1 MPFTSYIY
9 DNLGSA
15 HVLIYGAS
23 FGSQLY
29 QSFISGP
36 ISYSALPRQHFSHL
50 QARTFPIYFALQTLS
65 APLLLL
71 TLPRG
76 AQDSLVTL
84 CTPSE
89 NPGFNT
95 TVLPI
100 LVAFVT
106 SAANML
112 VVGPMT
118 GRVMEERRKVLEGL
132 AGGEGGKG
140 LAGGKGGEV
149 GKEVGSERLREL
161 GKAFGRA
168 HGISTALNLMGL
180 VAVGV
185 VGWELGRR
193 FN

>member
-1 MPFTSYIY
+1 MPFTNSIY
-9 DNLGSA
+9 DNLGPA
-15 HVLIYGAS
+15 HILIFGAS

-36 ISYSALPRQHFSHL
+36 ISYSTLPRQQFSHL

-84 CTPSE
+84 CKPSE
-89 NPGFNT
+89 NPAFNT
-95 TVLPI
+95 TVFPI

-112 VVGPMT
+112 VVGPMA
-118 GRVMEERRKVLEGL
+118 GRMMEKRRKVLEELEKGVD
-132 AGGEGGKG
+132 GG
-140 LAGGKGGEV
+140 V
-149 GKEVGSERLREL
+149 TKELGNKKLKEL
-161 GKAFGRA
+161 GKAFGRV
-168 HGISTALNLMGL
+168 HGISTVLNLVGV

-185 VGWELGRR
+185 VGWEVGKRLH
-193 FN
+193 

>member
-1 MPFTSYIY
+1 MPFTSSIY
-9 DNLGSA
+9 DNLGPA
-15 HVLIYGAS
+15 HIFIFGAS

-36 ISYSALPRQHFSHL
+36 ISYSALPRQQFSHL

-84 CTPSE
+84 CNPSE
-89 NPGFNT
+89 NPAFNT

-112 VVGPMT
+112 VVGPMA
-118 GRVMEERRKVLEGL
+118 GRVLEKRRKVLEGL
-132 AGGEGGKG
+132 EGGEIDGG
-140 LAGGKGGEV
+140 V
-149 GKEVGSERLREL
+149 TKELGNKKLKEL
-161 GKAFGRA
+161 GKAFGRV
-168 HGISTALNLMGL
+168 HGISTVLNLVG
-180 VAVGV
+180 VVSVGV
-185 VGWELGRR
+185 VGWEVGKRLH
-193 FN
+193 